1 MRKDPEVRVRRR
13 KSHDYLTEGVMKAN
27 KLHLKDANG
36 IQEEV
41 PSAGLNLPYLSLSPG
56 QR

>member
-1 MRKDPEVRVRRR
+1 MKKDPEVRVRRR
-13 KSHDYLTEGVMKAN
+13 KSHDYLIEGVMKAN

-41 PSAGLNLPYLSLSPG
+41 PSAGLNLPYLSLSHG